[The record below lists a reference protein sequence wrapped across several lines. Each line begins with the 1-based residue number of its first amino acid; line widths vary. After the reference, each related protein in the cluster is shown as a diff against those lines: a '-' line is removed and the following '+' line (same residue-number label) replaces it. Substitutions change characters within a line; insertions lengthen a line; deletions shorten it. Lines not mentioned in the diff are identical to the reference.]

1 MNHLFHKFALG
12 VSRMLGSMWALI
24 TAVALIFI
32 AGYYFGYTEKWT
44 VESMVVIGTFLMLFF
59 LQHSQNVGERAT
71 HLKLDELI
79 RVIEGARNEV
89 ASVED
94 RAEDEIEELKQ
105 TITEACEEVK
115 EIEEQ
120 VAVGNK

>member
-1 MNHLFHKFALG
+1 M
-12 VSRMLGSMWALI
+12 SRILGSVWAFF
-24 TAVALIFI
+24 TAVALILI
-32 AGYYFGYTEKWT
+32 AGYHFGYTEKWT

-79 RVIEGARNEV
+79 RVMEGARNEV

-94 RAEDEIEELKQ
+94 RAEDEIDELKQ
-105 TITEACEEVK
+105 TITEACEEVR
-115 EIEEQ
+115 EIE
-120 VAVGNK
+120 ARDKR